1 MLKLDLFFQLYPPQK
16 KTRNGHLGQTA
27 QAMANAAAS
36 QAMIPL
42 TNRSRLG
49 GRTSPP
55 LRTYTGSFSHHKH
68 HNSNT
73 SRKDNYARTDIIF
86 LCVFPILFIIFNL
99 CYWSALYFWRVQSD
113 ETMPIDDTSG
123 INTEEVVGNK
133 VII

>member
-1 MLKLDLFFQLYPPQK
+1 MK
-16 KTRNGHLGQTA
+16 NGNLSGQTA

-42 TNRSRLG
+42 TNRARLG

-86 LCVFPILFIIFNL
+86 LIVFPILFLIFNF
-99 CYWSALYFWRVQSD
+99 CYWSSLYAWRSQK
-113 ETMPIDDTSG
+113 DD
-123 INTEEVVGNK
+123 ITEEPSETAANNVDNLNAESIHIENSFK
-133 VII
+133 

>member
-1 MLKLDLFFQLYPPQK
+1 M
-16 KTRNGHLGQTA
+16 GQTA

-42 TNRSRLG
+42 TTRSRLG

-86 LCVFPILFIIFNL
+86 LIVFPILFTIFNF

-113 ETMPIDDTSG
+113 TSTPSDDASSA
-123 INTEEVVGNK
+123 NNEEVIGNK
-133 VII
+133 VVI

>member
-1 MLKLDLFFQLYPPQK
+1 MK
-16 KTRNGHLGQTA
+16 NGDFGGQTA
-27 QAMANAAAS
+27 KAMANAAAS

-42 TNRSRLG
+42 TNRGRLG

-86 LCVFPILFIIFNL
+86 LCVFPILFLLFNFA
-99 CYWSALYFWRVQSD
+99 YWGSLAVWRYQDD
-113 ETMPIDDTSG
+113 EYVEFTAAVND
-123 INTEEVVGNK
+123 EK
-133 VII
+133 VILNNE

>member
-1 MLKLDLFFQLYPPQK
+1 MK
-16 KTRNGHLGQTA
+16 NGNLSGQTA

-42 TNRSRLG
+42 TNRARLG

-86 LCVFPILFIIFNL
+86 LIVFPILFLIFNFA
-99 CYWSALYFWRVQSD
+99 YWSSLYAWRLQDD
-113 ETMPIDDTSG
+113 EEAV
-123 INTEEVVGNK
+123 EEDPVTAANNDGTLNAESIHIEHSFK
-133 VII
+133 

>member
-1 MLKLDLFFQLYPPQK
+1 MK
-16 KTRNGHLGQTA
+16 NGNLGGQTA

-42 TNRSRLG
+42 TNRARLG

-86 LCVFPILFIIFNL
+86 LIVFPILFIIFNF
-99 CYWSALYFWRVQSD
+99 CYWSSLYAWRLRHEEEPEEEPV
-113 ETMPIDDTSG
+113 TAANTHDTLNAES
-123 INTEEVVGNK
+123 IPNEPSFK
-133 VII
+133 

>member
-1 MLKLDLFFQLYPPQK
+1 MQLYPPPK

-42 TNRSRLG
+42 TTRSRLG

-86 LCVFPILFIIFNL
+86 LIVFPILFTIFNF
-99 CYWSALYFWRVQSD
+99 CYWGALYFWRIHSD
-113 ETMPIDDTSG
+113 NEKIQNDPAVVS
-123 INTEEVVGNK
+123 NEEVIGNK